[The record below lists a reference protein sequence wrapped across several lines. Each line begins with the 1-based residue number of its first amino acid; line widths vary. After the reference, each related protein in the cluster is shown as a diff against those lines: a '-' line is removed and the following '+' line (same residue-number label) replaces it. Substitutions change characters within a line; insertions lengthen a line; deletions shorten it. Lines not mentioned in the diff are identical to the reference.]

1 MADYEALVG
10 YVHVV
15 SGRALVSPPPGALAE
30 AAPATTTRGRENDTF
45 LALALPGKGNLAPLD
60 FYDQL
65 IQLASELY
73 FHTVGSGVTAGLREL
88 FHTLN
93 RDLYEHNLASGLR
106 YEVHLISAV
115 LRHNELILGRIGQA
129 VAVYQHGDQ
138 TSRFPTD
145 FLNPTEM
152 KRVPMGAHPV
162 ADMRMMRF
170 PVVESGRLLLGG
182 SGLTSLKPSTV
193 RAALQEP
200 ELSAV
205 LHALQ
210 RDAPAQLSIQGSEF
224 LVPEAGT
231 PPDVPLHRSSV
242 EAPMPSLDAA
252 PASFPLEQPARRGM
266 ATGLRRMASVF
277 RFGGQVTE
285 RALGQPETEADSW
298 LSFTTAALAVFIV
311 PVSVVLLIF
320 LLWFSGTNRSALE
333 ICLEDAGNIY
343 EVARRVESSDINA
356 WRTAWQALLD
366 TVGDCE
372 PVGEGDDTLEHYR
385 GEAQS
390 HLDVLNYVSRQETQL
405 LASLPNARLTDIVLR
420 NRNLFVLDSQSDTQV
435 YHMTLSEDGRSITG
449 SPEPLPYLRGKAGIG
464 DRTLGRVIDI
474 DWSEEALGFGNENV
488 IVGLDEN
495 GLLVDCLLSFLSQCQ
510 AQQLQRADQWQAPTS
525 MYIWDGRLYILDPPL
540 FQIWRYEPSG
550 GAYHDVPTEYFTG
563 QGSPNIDEAVDFEIT
578 NTGDLF
584 IQRSDGVLQKYR
596 GGIEQSFGLLAFPRL
611 PSSADGLF
619 IDESSLDSAIYV
631 ADSGSRS
638 VVKMSL
644 GGSFIADF
652 RLSQERALAELKD
665 VVVDARLGLIYAI
678 TGNAIYVFSSS

>member
-73 FHTVGSGVTAGLREL
+73 FHTAGSGVTAGLREL
-88 FHTLN
+88 FHSLN

-162 ADMRMMRF
+162 ADMRMTRF

-200 ELSAV
+200 ELSAT
-205 LHALQ
+205 LYALQ

-224 LVPEAGT
+224 LAPEAGT
-231 PPDVPLHRSSV
+231 PPDVPLHRSSA

-252 PASFPLEQPARRGM
+252 PASLPLEQPARRGM

-277 RFGGQVTE
+277 RLGGQVTE

-474 DWSEEALGFGNENV
+474 DWSEETLGFGNENV
-488 IVGLDEN
+488 IVGWMRTA
-495 GLLVDCLLSFLSQCQ
+495 CWSIACSLSLANARHNSSS
-510 AQQLQRADQWQAPTS
+510 APTS
-525 MYIWDGRLYILDPPL
+525 GRRPPRCIFGMGGSISLTRRSFRYGATSPPVALITMCRRSISRGRAYTILTKRW
-540 FQIWRYEPSG
+540 IS
-550 GAYHDVPTEYFTG
+550 
-563 QGSPNIDEAVDFEIT
+563 
-578 NTGDLF
+578 
-584 IQRSDGVLQKYR
+584 RSRIPVTC
-596 GGIEQSFGLLAFPRL
+596 S
-611 PSSADGLF
+611 SSARMAYCRN
-619 IDESSLDSAIYV
+619 IAAVSSRASACWLSRV
-631 ADSGSRS
+631 SRAAPMGS
-638 VVKMSL
+638 
-644 GGSFIADF
+644 
-652 RLSQERALAELKD
+652 LSMNR
-665 VVVDARLGLIYAI
+665 V
-678 TGNAIYVFSSS
+678 